1 MPQQQGSSMSETKSS
16 QRFHSLNAEQV
27 EVLHQV
33 LSEAVPI
40 HGRGN
45 FPTLELRPRD
55 IIIAVRARLQKQGI
69 SVRDVRLNGSTAS
82 HVLVRDNGTSYKDL
96 DIIFGVELPSQ
107 EEFQVIKES
116 VLGCLL
122 DCLPAGVNRERISSA
137 TMKEAYVQK
146 MVKVFNEHDKWSL
159 ISLSNNS
166 GKNLELKFVS
176 SLRRQ
181 FEFSVDSFQIILDR
195 LLESYIQEESQHK
208 NNSIEQVAENENKD
222 SPTMLK
228 QATAPDTEKS
238 TDEDLS
244 GIEGAQISQTQQR
257 DHVHEKES
265 QTDTSQQTEHST
277 QTKHFTVE
285 TDEKE
290 KAPAELKDVS
300 GHSENS
306 VEADFSGQSYLNL
319 SSEKKLS
326 SEKSEPPTQIEL
338 RHEPELLDERKCSAK
353 VEQSEPT
360 QPCDG
365 RRPARSNHEELS
377 LQKEASDHTKP
388 PDEEK
393 NLAQMEPSE
402 SPKTADEPQTESLNL
417 AEDTHSTENSD
428 KTELTQC
435 YSEDQRSNEKDKT
448 QHVSAPDSSTSSQA
462 KIKTQ
467 LVDEG
472 TVETDEQILT
482 EGKNDREICERTEEI
497 SASEAKT
504 TENTEG
510 MDLSCPTSSL
520 TLHSTPPVSTHTQ
533 ETHSKLHT
541 DNSENTLDAIS
552 PPDTQDIIPAPPSLV
567 SDKKTSSSPQACKA
581 SERLSH
587 MVVLKHSSPKPPRRM
602 CRKITPS
609 PVSESETVTSTYLD
623 QNPCPSPKT
632 EITLTLKLAAPS
644 SAPPATPTI
653 IIQSKTSAGPAPIPS
668 SNLDLTSDP
677 NPGIDTVST
686 SAPTSALPQEPSSSR
701 LTAEGETNIPSQK
714 ETQTSRVAV
723 DGQSQS
729 SPRELVS
736 ATKQSEHLDS
746 VDTFILHTDACSSN
760 AQEPAH
766 TSQAELSDGDKN
778 RELRTKLMNL
788 NEPNGSPQEPTLSPP
803 SSSHCVTPPVSC
815 LTPPLLSLSP
825 PCFTPSGPCLSPPP
839 CLTPPSHC
847 LTSPVL
853 SSVGTAASFSSPPLS
868 FSPTS
873 SCLSSPS
880 YLTPPMLSL
889 SPPPLCITP
898 PSPCLSP
905 PLLCLTAPAE
915 SEGLVPQVS
924 SDMEPLILNSDT
936 EEQIKEASSQ
946 PGAPLLQLGGKT
958 EHDYISSLPLVSE
971 PVSFPIAIPSSTS
984 NTLPHSQPGCPE
996 ESPPPIADEA
1006 SKSVPENK
1014 EAPKVTVDMP
1024 EQCNAPK
1031 ASGSVPAVEVLAES
1045 MYGDFEAAMN
1055 HLRYRLIATRNPE
1068 EIRGGG
1074 LLKYSNLLVRD
1085 YRPASETQIKT
1096 LERYMCSRF
1105 FIDFPD
1111 VQEQQRKILSYLKNH
1126 FIGEERSKYQYLM
1139 TLRRVV
1145 DDSTVCLMGH
1155 ERRQT
1160 LNMITVLALKVL
1172 GEQNIIPNTDH
1183 VTCFYQPAPYLA
1195 EHSAPYLTEPSYC
1208 SYYIPQGGSTLL
1220 YQPYPLHLH
1229 TQTGLV

>member
-16 QRFHSLNAEQV
+16 QRFHSLNAKQV

-33 LSEAVPI
+33 LSEVVPI

-82 HVLVRDNGTSYKDL
+82 HVLVRDNGTNYKDL

-107 EEFQVIKES
+107 EEFQVIRES

-195 LLESYIQEESQHK
+195 LLESYIQEESQYK
-208 NNSIEQVAENENKD
+208 NNSVAKVAENQNKD

-228 QATAPDTEKS
+228 QAAAPGTETS
-238 TDEDLS
+238 TGRDLS
-244 GIEGAQISQTQQR
+244 GNEEPQLSQTQQM
-257 DHVHEKES
+257 DHVQEKES
-265 QTDTSQQTEHST
+265 QTDISQQTAHLT

-285 TDEKE
+285 TDKKE
-290 KAPAELKDVS
+290 KTTAELKEVT
-300 GHSENS
+300 GHRENS
-306 VEADFSGQSYLNL
+306 VETDFSGQSYLNL
-319 SSEKKLS
+319 LSEKKLS
-326 SEKSEPPTQIEL
+326 CEKSAPPTQIEL

-360 QPCDG
+360 HPCDSQQ
-365 RRPARSNHEELS
+365 PARSNNEELC
-377 LQKEASDHTKP
+377 LQKEVSDHTKP
-388 PDEEK
+388 PDEERK
-393 NLAQMEPSE
+393 LTQQMEQSG
-402 SPKTADEPQTESLNL
+402 SPKTADQTQTECLNL

-435 YSEDQRSNEKDKT
+435 YSEDQRSNDNDKA
-448 QHVSAPDSSTSSQA
+448 QHVSATDSSTSSKD
-462 KIKTQ
+462 KIRTQ

-472 TVETDEQILT
+472 KVETEEQILT
-482 EGKNDREICERTEEI
+482 DKENDRERGERTEEI
-497 SASEAKT
+497 SASEVKT
-504 TENTEG
+504 IENTQG
-510 MDLSCPTSSL
+510 MDWSCPTSSL
-520 TLHSTPPVSTHTQ
+520 TLHDTQPVSTQHTQ
-533 ETHSKLHT
+533 ESHSKLHT
-541 DNSENTLDAIS
+541 DNSENAPDAIS

-567 SDKKTSSSPQACKA
+567 PDKKTSSSPQACKT
-581 SERLSH
+581 SERLCH

-602 CRKITPS
+602 CRKIIPS
-609 PVSESETVTSTYLD
+609 PVSESETAIPPCVD
-623 QNPCPSPKT
+623 QNLCPSPKI
-632 EITLTLKLAAPS
+632 EIGLTLKLAALS
-644 SAPPATPTI
+644 SEPPITPTI
-653 IIQSKTSAGPAPIPS
+653 DIQTKTSPGPAPNPS
-668 SNLDLTSDP
+668 SNLDLTSAP
-677 NPGIDTVST
+677 NPGIDALST
-686 SAPTSALPQEPSSSR
+686 SAPTSALPQETSSSR
-701 LTAEGETNIPSQK
+701 LTSEGET
-714 ETQTSRVAV
+714 QTTYVAV

-729 SPRELVS
+729 PPSEPVS
-736 ATKQSEHLDS
+736 ASKQSEDLHS
-746 VDTFILHTDACSSN
+746 VDTLISHTDTCSSN
-760 AQEPAH
+760 AQEPVH
-766 TSQAELSDGDKN
+766 TSQAEPCDDDEN
-778 RELRTKLMNL
+778 RELRTKLINL
-788 NEPNGSPQEPTLSPP
+788 NQPNSSPQEPTLS
-803 SSSHCVTPPVSC
+803 SSSPSHCVTPPVSC

-825 PCFTPSGPCLSPPP
+825 PCFTPSAPCLSPPP
-839 CLTPPSHC
+839 CLTPPPHC
-847 LTSPVL
+847 LTSPML
-853 SSVGTAASFSSPPLS
+853 NSVSTAASFSSPPLS

-905 PLLCLTAPAE
+905 PLLCLTTPVE

-924 SDMEPLILNSDT
+924 PDMEPVILNTDS
-936 EEQIKEASSQ
+936 EEQNKECSSQ
-946 PGAPLLQLGGKT
+946 PGVPLLQLGDKT
-958 EHDYISSLPLVSE
+958 EHDYISPLPLVPE
-971 PVSFPIAIPSSTS
+971 PVSFPITIPSSTS
-984 NTLPHSQPGCPE
+984 NALPRSQPGGPE
-996 ESPPPIADEA
+996 ESAPPIADEA
-1006 SKSVPENK
+1006 SSSVPENK
-1014 EAPKVTVDMP
+1014 EAPEVTVDIP
-1024 EQCNAPK
+1024 EQCNAPQ
-1031 ASGSVPAVEVLAES
+1031 ASGSVPSVEVLAES

-1055 HLRYRLIATRNPE
+1055 HLRYHLIATRNPE